1 MAAQATATVSMQP
14 TGWPT
19 LAKREWGQQTGRLSS
34 LAERASNP
42 HDGFFSLA
50 KRAWSQHIGC
60 PILAKLGWACSVLRS
75 EAKDSA
81 SASRSEES
89 VPAASEPHTRAG
101 WHFPGLLFLISAVI
115 ILLDRIT
122 KIAIDRTLP
131 LGGAHVV
138 IPKVFR
144 ITHVLNTGAA
154 FSLFGDSASPDRVR
168 WLLVSFSL
176 AAAIAI
182 VVVLLR
188 MGRDLKNRINAT
200 TIGLALILGGALG
213 NVYDRIK
220 TGAVI
225 DFLEVHI
232 VHYHWPDFNLADSA
246 IVCGG
251 ILLVLHSLIA
261 ASE

>member
-1 MAAQATATVSMQP
+1 MAAQATATVRP
-14 TGWPT
+14 HPAGLLT
-19 LAKREWGQQTGRLSS
+19 KRAWGQQTGSPTLPTRTW
-34 LAERASNP
+34 RQHIAS
-42 HDGFFSLA
+42 FTLA
-50 KRAWSQHIGC
+50 KRAWGRQAGC
-60 PILAKLGWACSVLRS
+60 PILAKLGWAYSVLRS
-75 EAKDSA
+75 EAEDS
-81 SASRSEES
+81 SPASRSEES
-89 VPAASEPHTRAG
+89 VPARGEPHTRAG
-101 WHFPGLLFLISAVI
+101 WRFPGWLFVLSAVI
-115 ILLDRIT
+115 IVIDRIT

-131 LGGAHVV
+131 LGGAHVI

-154 FSLFGDSASPDRVR
+154 FSLFGDSASPERVR
-168 WLLVSFSL
+168 WLLVSFSFL
-176 AAAIAI
+176 AAITI

-188 MGRDLKNRINAT
+188 MGRDVKNQINAT

-220 TGAVI
+220 TGAVT

-251 ILLVLHSLIA
+251 ILLILHSLIA
-261 ASE
+261 ARE